1 LISRLIEIC
10 VIWIFCLNKPSQSPA
25 KASLQALVQ
34 EEFELTASA
43 HDRLGSFVPL
53 AATGTSLLNNSIA
66 SIGRDHF
73 VVAALMIAMQKA
85 STLAFLS
92 YVRKHVA
99 QAEFNCRQLIEFCAL
114 AAYLLA
120 HPEIELGDPR
130 DDSSLAL
137 AKAKALS
144 GKAYKWLNQ
153 QHPLHSKNLLE
164 FKGIIN
170 DTTAHASVYVSY
182 FTFPWDG
189 ENTTDCFDGTF
200 FDMVDDDTIRMY
212 LTSLARLILVV
223 IDTLR
228 VAAKS
233 HSGITFYEDLEQTLA
248 RFERDIQAHRD
259 AVGEKMNVNKSP
271 I

>member
-1 LISRLIEIC
+1 M
-10 VIWIFCLNKPSQSPA
+10 
-25 KASLQALVQ
+25 Q

-73 VVAALMIAMQKA
+73 VVAALIIAMQKA

-120 HPEIELGDPR
+120 NPAIELGNPR
-130 DDSSLAL
+130 GDSSLAL
-137 AKAKALS
+137 SNAKALS

-153 QHPLHSKNLLE
+153 HHPQHSKNLLE

-170 DTTAHASVYVSY
+170 DTTAHASIYSSY
-182 FTFPWDG
+182 FTFSWDG
-189 ENTTDCFDGTF
+189 ENPTDCFDGTF
-200 FDMVDDDTIRMY
+200 FDIVDDDTIRMY

-223 IDTLR
+223 IDTLS
-228 VAAKS
+228 VAATS
-233 HSGITFYEDLEQTLA
+233 HNGVTFSEDLNQTLA
-248 RFERDIQAHRD
+248 KFERDVNAHRD
-259 AVGEKMNVNKSP
+259 AVGKKMSIKKSP
-271 I
+271 TDNAP